1 MLVAISDAPLSDS
14 DGFDVPSLSGSAA
27 GIDLCGLILTLA
39 DPDRLLGGGSTSKD
53 AVLLRLE
60 SVAIAT
66 AVRDNRAGSGGAG
79 PPVLLGI
86 TTGGGEA
93 SVRVRVC
100 IHRRIA
106 QELRHALAAATVHAI
121 QAAAGCRCMVA
132 RLDSLHSVLLSYSSV
147 AAVANTP
154 FGGLVLQPHRAV
166 GLQKVPLSLASAD
179 VQTPRCPKAMSLAL
193 FGALMERYNASQVAA
208 ILAVA
213 SGGAFR
219 VPGADVGRGGV
230 LRSQPTARNAEVTLL
245 IGPPGTGW
253 RHERKVAVVCVCV
266 CVWRGH
272 AIENVNGPPLF
283 CLACRQASRTPF

>member
-1 MLVAISDAPLSDS
+1 MLVAVSDAPLSDS

-27 GIDLCGLILTLA
+27 GIDLCGLILTLS
-39 DPDRLLGGGSTSKD
+39 DPDRLLGGGSSSKD

-60 SVAIAT
+60 SVAIAA

-93 SVRVRVC
+93 SVRLRVC
-100 IHRRIA
+100 VHRRIA
-106 QELRHALAAATVHAI
+106 QELRHALAAATVHAS
-121 QAAAGCRCMVA
+121 AAAGCRCMVA
-132 RLDSLHSVLLSYSSV
+132 RLDSLHSVLLAYSSV

-154 FGGLVLQPHRAV
+154 FGGLVLQPHRSV
-166 GLQKVPLSLASAD
+166 GLQKATLTLASAD
-179 VQTPRCPKAMSLAL
+179 VQTPRCPKAMSVAL
-193 FGALMERYNASQVAA
+193 FDALMKQYNASQVAA
-208 ILAVA
+208 ILSVA

-245 IGPPGTGW
+245 IGPPGTGT
-253 RHERKVAVVCVCV
+253 RNGRKAVGEGEGGGGAVS
-266 CVWRGH
+266 
-272 AIENVNGPPLF
+272 F
-283 CLACRQASRTPF
+283 